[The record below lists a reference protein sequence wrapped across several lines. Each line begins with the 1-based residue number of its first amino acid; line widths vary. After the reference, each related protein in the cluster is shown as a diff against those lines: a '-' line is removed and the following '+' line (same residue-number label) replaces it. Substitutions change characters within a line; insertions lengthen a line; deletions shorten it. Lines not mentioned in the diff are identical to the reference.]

1 MSSVEVRSL
10 PDGNI
15 ISQRLVKSSGNAA
28 WDDAVVRA
36 IIRMGSMP
44 LDTNGR
50 APGVVI
56 LDLSPKDK

>member
-1 MSSVEVRSL
+1 
-10 PDGNI
+10 
-15 ISQRLVKSSGNAA
+15 
-28 WDDAVVRA
+28 
-36 IIRMGSMP
+36 MGSMP